1 MLADSGDRPLALVT
15 LVAFGGLFALL
26 AIITDTLFYRPSL
39 SLSSSSVLDALRHP
53 VITPLNNFR
62 YNADTRNLATHG
74 LHPRHQHFL
83 ANLPQ
88 LLGPAFVALALAPF
102 IRSRTGIA
110 VDLRNKRAVA
120 ALTGTMILS
129 IFPHQ
134 EARFLIPC
142 VPLLLSCLRPLR
154 SRVFLV
160 AWIVFNAAMGF
171 LMGIHHQGGVIPTQ
185 LAIPS
190 IVSSPP
196 SPLSDSPG
204 SNTLNATV
212 YWWKTYP
219 PPRWLLGGSQDQNEP
234 SSITTIDLMGIPG
247 SDLVREL
254 DKSVPHDCP
263 SSSSSSS
270 PTTAVYLVAPNSA
283 TYLDQFTLSSPSSS
297 SDTTP
302 SSLSL
307 LHQWSYP
314 KHLNLDDLD
323 FAEDGIL
330 PTLRRVVGR
339 RGLNVWLV
347 TRSSCVPQPK

>member
-1 MLADSGDRPLALVT
+1 MT
-15 LVAFGGLFALL
+15 LIAFGGFFTLL

-39 SLSSSSVLDALRHP
+39 SSSVLDALRHP

-62 YNADTRNLATHG
+62 YNADTNNLATHG
-74 LHPRHQHFL
+74 LHPHHQHFL

-160 AWIVFNAAMGF
+160 AWIVFNVTMGF
-171 LMGIHHQGGVIPTQ
+171 LMGIHHQGGVIPAQ

-196 SPLSDSPG
+196 SPLTDSSG
-204 SNTLNATV
+204 TATQNATV
-212 YWWKTYP
+212 FWWKTYP
-219 PPRWLLGGSQDQNEP
+219 PPRWLLGNRDNQSLQQP
-234 SSITTIDLMGIPG
+234 SITTIDLMGIPG
-247 SDLVREL
+247 PDLVREL
-254 DKSVPHDCP
+254 DKSVPRNCP

-270 PTTAVYLVAPNSA
+270 PTAVYLVAPNSA
-283 TYLDQFTLSSPSSS
+283 TYLDQFNPSSPT
-297 SDTTP
+297 SDKSP

-347 TRSSCVPQPK
+347 TRSSCVPQSK